1 MINWMSNVRPLK
13 AIFMVIGVLLLSYV
27 LVHVFALLGVFIAV
41 AYPLWWILF
50 PQFTAC
56 IFCRSTGIGKKC
68 KSCQQIVE
76 NRVSPPR
83 NFRSVIINTLTIFLV
98 SIISI
103 GTVYVEYRILEKSEL
118 LSEQPKLVEFIIP
131 EKKQYKI
138 GEIFPVDLEVNTNDI
153 AVNAVQTDLSFDT
166 DKVEIVKL
174 SLENSFA
181 QIFIQ
186 KEINNEDGYLRLTGG
201 LPNPGFTGEKGHFAT
216 AYFLAKEAG
225 LVNFSFL
232 PSSLVLA
239 NNGNGTNIL
248 KSYPTITYLIKPEYI
263 TDTEK
268 EMQESLFTSNVLGVE
283 SNEEQI
289 LFFDDTENNVLG
301 VQDGNLDI
309 QEDSFSFWKLIAKID
324 MWIIELFKGIF
335 SIF

>member
-1 MINWMSNVRPLK
+1 MINWLSNVKPLK

-27 LVHVFALLGVFIAV
+27 FVHVFALLGVFIAV

-56 IFCRSTGIGKKC
+56 IFCRSTGVGKKC

-76 NRVSPPR
+76 NKISPPR

-103 GTVYVEYRILEKSEL
+103 GTVYAEYRILEKSQL
-118 LSEQPKLVEFIIP
+118 LPEQPKLVEFIIP

-138 GEIFPVDLEVNTNDI
+138 GEIFPVELDVNTKNI
-153 AVNAVQTDLSFDT
+153 PVNAVQTDLSFDT
-166 DKVEIVKL
+166 NKVGIVKL

-186 KEINNEDGYLRLTGG
+186 KETNNESGYLRLTGG

-216 AYFLAKEAG
+216 AYFLAKQAG
-225 LVNFSFL
+225 LVEFSFL

-239 NNGNGTNIL
+239 NNGDGTNIL
-248 KSYPTITYLIKPEYI
+248 KSYPTITYLIKPEYL

-268 EMQESLFTSNVLGVE
+268 EMQDSLFPSDVLGVDSE
-283 SNEEQI
+283 NEQI
-289 LFFDDTENNVLG
+289 LFFEDTEDNVLG
-301 VQDGNLDI
+301 AQDANPDM
-309 QEDSFSFWKLIAKID
+309 QEESFSFWKLIAKID
-324 MWIIELFKGIF
+324 TWIIELFKGIF
-335 SIF
+335 SIS